1 MFLIYDRSRFPWL
14 EDVGALMGNSVLAEL
29 IARGPFRHAI
39 SLPRRRDRLHV
50 MPTSTGYEIA
60 SGPAYDWDGRKR
72 GVTPFSVLQ
81 HTTSGVGRLKY
92 ERRLY
97 RVEPGETMLV
107 TIPHTH
113 RYWVEPGETWSFF
126 WIAMSGQEAL
136 RLYSAILAEAG
147 PVFRLRSETIERLA
161 RTSLDLADGQLE
173 AGRASGAAYAATMAL
188 FDDLLARQEFS
199 AGDIRHAAIGRA
211 TAHIRRHIDKPL
223 DVQGLADVAGLSRA
237 HFSRMFA
244 QIEGMP
250 PSEFV
255 LRERMQ
261 RAARLL
267 VTGQLGVKAISSACG
282 FEDPNYFAKVF
293 RRTFAIS
300 PSEFRTTGMYAAQ
313 RR

>member
-1 MFLIYDRSRFPWL
+1 
-14 EDVGALMGNSVLAEL
+14 MGNFVLANL
-29 IARGPFRHAI
+29 IERGPFRHAI

-60 SGPAYDWDGRKR
+60 TAPSYDWDGRKR
-72 GVTPFSVLQ
+72 GHTPFSVLQ
-81 HTTSGVGRLKY
+81 HTTAGAGRLKY
-92 ERRLY
+92 DRRDY
-97 RVEPGETMLV
+97 RIGPGETMLV
-107 TIPHTH
+107 TIPHSH
-113 RYWVEPGETWSFF
+113 RYWVEEGESWSFF

-136 RLYSAILAEAG
+136 RLHRAILAEAG
-147 PVFRLRSETIERLA
+147 PVFRLRAETVEQLA
-161 RTSLDLADGQLE
+161 ATSLDLAQGQFD
-173 AGRASGAAYAATMAL
+173 AGRASSAAYAATMAL

-199 AGDIRHAAIGRA
+199 AADTRHAAVGRA
-211 TAHIRRHIDKPL
+211 TAHIRRHLDEPL